1 MAFDVAWFSQEKIS
15 QSEQFQELRN
25 NDKKIEQHLEQM
37 YSKMEER
44 IKKIEI
50 RQEQM

>member
-44 IKKIEI
+44 IKKIEL